1 MNVQQQID
9 AGRALI
15 ASLPN
20 VIDSALIGSAM
31 YLPNPADIDFLVLIE
46 DNAMNRAKDMEGDGW
61 GKCGEYDSEEGV
73 WCAIRRKEVNLILT
87 HDPGRF
93 ARFKTSMEVC
103 KALHLEHKE
112 DRIAVCQIVRDGKT
126 ADDVMTHAQIKATVD
141 KLFG

>member
-15 ASLPN
+15 ASLPY

-31 YLPNPADIDFLVLIE
+31 YLPNPADIDFAVYVSE
-46 DNAMNRAKDMEGDGW
+46 DAIQCAARMQDEGW
-61 GKCGEYDSEEGV
+61 GRCGNYDTEGGL
-73 WCAIRRKEVNLILT
+73 WCAIRRDEVNLMLT
-87 HDPGRF
+87 HDLGFFTRY
-93 ARFKTSMEVC
+93 KTAMEVC
-103 KALHLEHKE
+103 KALCLEHKE